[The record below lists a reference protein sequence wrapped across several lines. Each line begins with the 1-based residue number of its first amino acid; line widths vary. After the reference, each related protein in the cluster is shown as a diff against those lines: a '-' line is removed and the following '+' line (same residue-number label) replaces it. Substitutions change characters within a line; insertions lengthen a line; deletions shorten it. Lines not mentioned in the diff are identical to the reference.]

1 MPALSIIIAIL
12 LQMAF
17 HPAPEKEY
25 LPYLK
30 QTTENTLVVSVADRD
45 SLIFDEVMRTVV
57 NSLPPPARV
66 GPRMVAAGSAFL
78 GTPYVASTLEAEGEE
93 RLIINLRGVDCT
105 TFVEYVTAIAIRSR
119 TRMNKFDDFS
129 DELTNLRYR
138 GGVIDGYPSRLH
150 YFTEWLKD
158 NERKG
163 YLTLVSDKIGNE
175 PMEPVVNFMTS
186 NPQHY
191 RQLQE
196 DPSLVKDMA
205 AIEKGMSGYNM
216 RYITKDRIEQMA
228 DHIEDG
234 DIIAFVTTI
243 EGLDVSHTGLA
254 IHQNGRLHLLHA
266 SLRSK
271 EVEIT
276 SEPLSEYLKGLRNVS
291 GILVARVG

>member
-1 MPALSIIIAIL
+1 MPALMVILAIM

-17 HPAPEKEY
+17 HPVPEKEY
-25 LPYLK
+25 LPDMK
-30 QTTENTLVVSVADRD
+30 RATENNIGSTAAND
-45 SLIFDEVMRTVV
+45 SLIFNEVMRMVV
-57 NSLPPPARV
+57 NSLPPPAHI
-66 GPRMVAAGSAFL
+66 GPRMIIAGSAFL
-78 GTPYVASTLEAEGEE
+78 GTPYVASTLEAEGQE
-93 RLIINLRGVDCT
+93 RLVINLRGVDCT

-119 TRMNKFDDFS
+119 TGMNKFDDFS
-129 DELTNLRYR
+129 DELTRLRYR

-163 YLTLVSDKIGNE
+163 YLTLVSDKFGNE
-175 PMEPVVNFMTS
+175 PMDQVVNFMTS

-191 RQLQE
+191 RQLQK
-196 DPSLVKDMA
+196 DPSLVKNIA
-205 AIEKGMSGYNM
+205 AIEKEISGYNM
-216 RYITKDRIEQMA
+216 RYISKDRIEQMA
-228 DHIEDG
+228 HHIEDG

-276 SEPLSEYLKGLRNVS
+276 SVPLSEYLKGLRNVS